1 MNAILEWLATDLAS
15 WTIHSLLGMSL
26 VLGMVALVAA
36 LFAGHRPALRHALW
50 LGALLTMAILPLV
63 LVILPPSGWRIPVW
77 QIPSLRGSDLV
88 TSTKSEVDGRDTQAQ
103 GELVTAELPAIVP
116 VPQANALDSIPRMVI
131 QQSDET
137 GNSGVW
143 PSLLFLGW
151 SVWAG
156 GVLFLMV
163 RLAVGCVRVRRL
175 RNGTSPLDLRNYR
188 EMLARVD
195 QVVPLECPPAIM
207 VSSQVSTPCVTG
219 FIRPW
224 VMLPREA
231 VQRDD
236 QDALARMLIHE
247 FAHIQRR
254 DPWVLRLQRLVT
266 IPLWF
271 HPLVHWMNREL
282 DRAREELCDN
292 HVLRDSSPSNYAETL
307 LALALH
313 CANAPGPTLTL
324 SIVRGEHRLES
335 RIRRLLDGDRDRSTR
350 LATKERVGSWS
361 LIVGLTLG
369 ASGVRLDGI
378 NQPSGSEAAAPES
391 ADYQFI
397 DIDPRFWP
405 SDINAHRWVA
415 GRLMADDG
423 TNSTAAIW
431 SPDRG
436 LKNVVLPH
444 ATPIGPS
451 ALCAINDL
459 GEFAGYFDE
468 PYLCWIPF
476 RGVHGGDL
484 QRFPDL
490 GGNQAPPAAINRA
503 GQIVGWSD
511 TPHDVSSQVH
521 DGWRAFLFT
530 PGQGTQDLGTLGG
543 RGSQASSINDRGW
556 VVGMASIPGDLEFP
570 SLTRPFLWRPGQ
582 GMMSLGV
589 LPGYSDSGSAA
600 DVNEAGHVVGN
611 SAKHVRRELTEAQ
624 LEVEIR
630 FGHGFEG
637 RLTGPFTFHLSRPFL
652 WTASDGMVALP
663 CPPGFD
669 SVVAAAINNRDEVL
683 LQAYNLPPE
692 DMHPALWNPKF
703 SCFLVSG
710 NVVTPLP
717 NRAGFEQTQ
726 YLGMNDAGCLFGRAT
741 TTTRDDQAHTERLI
755 ASQTFL
761 AIPRR

>member
-1 MNAILEWLATDLAS
+1 
-15 WTIHSLLGMSL
+15 
-26 VLGMVALVAA
+26 
-36 LFAGHRPALRHALW
+36 
-50 LGALLTMAILPLV
+50 
-63 LVILPPSGWRIPVW
+63 
-77 QIPSLRGSDLV
+77 
-88 TSTKSEVDGRDTQAQ
+88 
-103 GELVTAELPAIVP
+103 
-116 VPQANALDSIPRMVI
+116 
-131 QQSDET
+131 
-137 GNSGVW
+137 
-143 PSLLFLGW
+143 
-151 SVWAG
+151 
-156 GVLFLMV
+156 
-163 RLAVGCVRVRRL
+163 
-175 RNGTSPLDLRNYR
+175 
-188 EMLARVD
+188 
-195 QVVPLECPPAIM
+195 M

-231 VQRDD
+231 VQGDD
-236 QDALARMLIHE
+236 EDALARVLIHE

-307 LALALH
+307 LALALQ
-313 CANAPGPTLTL
+313 CAKAPGPTLTL
-324 SIVRGEHRLES
+324 SILRGEHHLAS

-350 LATKERVGSWS
+350 LATRERVAIWS
-361 LIVGLTLG
+361 LIVGLSLG

-378 NQPSGSEAAAPES
+378 NQPSDSEAAAPES

-436 LKNVVLPH
+436 LEKVVLPH

-468 PYLCWIPF
+468 PDNRWRPF
-476 RGVHGGDL
+476 FGVHWGDL

-511 TPHDVSSQVH
+511 TPRH
-521 DGWRAFLFT
+521 DGYEGHHGRRAFLFT
-530 PGQGTQDLGTLGG
+530 PGQGTQDIGTLGG
-543 RGSQASSINDRGW
+543 RDNQASAINDRGW
-556 VVGMASIPGDLEFP
+556 VVGTASIPSDIEFP
-570 SLTRPFLWRPGQ
+570 LPEPTRPFLWRPGQ
-582 GMMSLGV
+582 GMVSLGV

-600 DVNEAGHVVGN
+600 DINEAGHVVGS

-624 LEVEIR
+624 LEMKIPL
-630 FGHGFEG
+630 FGGIQGPH
-637 RLTGPFTFHLSRPFL
+637 TGPHTFPQYRPFL

-669 SVVAAAINNRDEVL
+669 SVIAEAINNRDEVL

-703 SCFLVSG
+703 SCFLVTG

-741 TTTRDDQAHTERLI
+741 TTARDDQAHTERLI

>member
-1 MNAILEWLATDLAS
+1 MNAIPHWLAAEYGT
-15 WTIHSLLGMSL
+15 WPIHGLLGLSL
-26 VLGMVALVAA
+26 VLGVVAMAAA
-36 LFAGHRPALRHALW
+36 LFARHRPALRHGLW
-50 LGALLTMAILPLV
+50 LGALITVASLPLF
-63 LVILPPSGWRIPVW
+63 LVMLPPLGWRIPVW

-88 TSTKSEVDGRDTQAQ
+88 TDANSEIDGRDTPAQ
-103 GELVTAELPAIVP
+103 GELVAAESPAIVP
-116 VPQANALDSIPRMVI
+116 APQANALDSIPRMVI
-131 QQSDET
+131 QQSDEI
-137 GNSGVW
+137 GNSVW
-143 PSLLFLGW
+143 PNLLLLGW
-151 SVWAG
+151 AVWAG
-156 GVLFLMV
+156 GVVFLMA
-163 RLAVGCVRVRRL
+163 RLAVGWVRVRRL
-175 RNGTSPLDLRNYR
+175 RKGTTPLDGRGYR
-188 EMLARVD
+188 EVLARVD
-195 QVVPLECPPAIM
+195 QVVPLESRPAIM
-207 VSSQVSTPCVTG
+207 VSSQVSTPSVTG
-219 FIRPW
+219 LIRPW
-224 VMLPREA
+224 VILPKEA
-231 VQRDD
+231 VQGDD
-236 QDALARMLIHE
+236 KDALARVLIHE

-307 LALALH
+307 LALALQ
-313 CANAPGPTLTL
+313 CAKAPGPTLTL
-324 SIVRGEHRLES
+324 SILRGEHHLES

-350 LATKERVGSWS
+350 LATRDRVAIWS

-378 NQPSGSEAAAPES
+378 NQPSDSEAAAWES

-397 DIDPRFWP
+397 DVDPRFWP
-405 SDINAHRWVA
+405 SDINEHRQVA

-431 SPDRG
+431 TPERG
-436 LKNVVLPH
+436 LENVVLPH

-511 TPHDVSSQVH
+511 TPRDEGDDRH

-556 VVGMASIPGDLEFP
+556 VVGNASIPGDLEFP
-570 SLTRPFLWRPGQ
+570 LVTRPFLWRPGE
-582 GMMSLGV
+582 GMVSLGV
-589 LPGYSDSGSAA
+589 LPGYSDRGSAA
-600 DVNEAGHVVGN
+600 DINEAGHVVG
-611 SAKHVRRELTEAQ
+611 SSSKHVRRELTEAQ
-624 LEVEIR
+624 LEMKIP
-630 FGHGFEG
+630 FGLGIQGHH
-637 RLTGPFTFHLSRPFL
+637 TGPHTFLQSRPFM

-669 SVVAAAINNRDEVL
+669 SVVAVAINNRDEVL

-703 SCFLVSG
+703 SCFLVTG

-726 YLGMNDAGCLFGRAT
+726 YLGMNDDGCLIGKAT
-741 TTTRDDQAHTERLI
+741 TTTRDDPARPSRII
-755 ASQTFL
+755 ASQAFL
-761 AIPRR
+761 AVPRR